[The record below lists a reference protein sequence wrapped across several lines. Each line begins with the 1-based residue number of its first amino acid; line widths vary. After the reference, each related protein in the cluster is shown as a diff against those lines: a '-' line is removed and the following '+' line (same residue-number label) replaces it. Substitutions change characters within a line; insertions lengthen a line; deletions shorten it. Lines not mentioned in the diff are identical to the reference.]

1 VISGAIDSVFSLP
14 LTTGSINGDTTLSYL
29 ISNTFDFSKNGTYN
43 IMAYLDAADDNY
55 LNDTVRETRIIN
67 VNAQLIAI
75 DSIGTKNIGDQ
86 VYPTIHLTNIGNI
99 PINDIPAKIY
109 INNVLIITEII
120 DSLINP
126 GDTLIYTFTS
136 PFTVPT
142 ATEQQPFY
150 QLRILLDLPCDGVP
164 ANNSIVKYNNVHIPL
179 TVDLNITTVNYP
191 TADSCEY
198 GFTKVYP
205 SIEIENLGSMK
216 AQGAVLYIMVDSAG
230 IEIEK
235 ITENLP
241 DVDVQ
246 ETKTFVSTQAYT
258 VPNIEGNY
266 TVRFNI
272 EMSGDIDTTNN
283 KLSVVACAK
292 EKLSVANINAIGW
305 ELGQNIPNP
314 AANLAQIPYMIPQD
328 GQISFKVMSING
340 QIMYTS
346 EMQVLAGSH
355 ILDFDATSLSAGI
368 YYYSMEYQG
377 QRIVKKMTIQK

>member
-1 VISGAIDSVFSLP
+1 
-14 LTTGSINGDTTLSYL
+14 
-29 ISNTFDFSKNGTYN
+29 
-43 IMAYLDAADDNY
+43 M
-55 LNDTVRETRIIN
+55 
-67 VNAQLIAI
+67 
-75 DSIGTKNIGDQ
+75 
-86 VYPTIHLTNIGNI
+86 
-99 PINDIPAKIY
+99 
-109 INNVLIITEII
+109 
-120 DSLINP
+120 

-142 ATEQQPFY
+142 VTEQQPFY

-164 ANNSIVKYNNVHIPL
+164 ANNSIAKYNSVHIPL
-179 TVDLNITTVNYP
+179 MVDLNITSVNYP
-191 TADSCEY
+191 TADSCEI
-198 GFTKVYP
+198 GFNKVYP
-205 SIEIENLGSMK
+205 SIEIENLGNTK
-216 AQGAVLYIMVDSAG
+216 AQGAVLHITVDSAG
-230 IEIEK
+230 VEIEK

-246 ETKTFVSTQAYT
+246 ETITFVSTQAYT

-283 KLSVVACAK
+283 KHSVVACAK
-292 EKLSVANINAIGW
+292 EYVSVANINAIAW

-314 AANLAQIPYMIPQD
+314 AVNHAQIPYMIPQD

-340 QIMYTS
+340 QILYTS

-355 ILDFDATSLSAGI
+355 LLDFDATALSSGI

>member
-1 VISGAIDSVFSLP
+1 MFIS
-14 LTTGSINGDTTLSYL
+14 
-29 ISNTFDFSKNGTYN
+29 
-43 IMAYLDAADDNY
+43 
-55 LNDTVRETRIIN
+55 
-67 VNAQLIAI
+67 
-75 DSIGTKNIGDQ
+75 
-86 VYPTIHLTNIGNI
+86 
-99 PINDIPAKIY
+99 
-109 INNVLIITEII
+109 
-120 DSLINP
+120 
-126 GDTLIYTFTS
+126 
-136 PFTVPT
+136 
-142 ATEQQPFY
+142 
-150 QLRILLDLPCDGVP
+150 
-164 ANNSIVKYNNVHIPL
+164 
-179 TVDLNITTVNYP
+179 TVNYP

-328 GQISFKVMSING
+328 GQISFNVMSIKG
-340 QIMYTS
+340 QILYTS